1 MGFRG
6 RLSPIL
12 LEVQQRNVRIRSAA
26 RKGKTA
32 VEIAEVFGAP
42 LKMVERMLAP
52 VADARLSDPARLLNH
67 VSVAAGLPPADI
79 QVYWVGFLSAAG
91 RLCGVGTSSAL
102 IVTLG
107 HRARHYMQTFM
118 SDLATPQVRH
128 ELCRSS
134 LLGWQ
139 FYVRDRD
146 LCEALLRWGI
156 SSEVHG
162 DDPTVLDDLPPEFI
176 PPFLRGYLD
185 GNWTTPGA
193 PRARSN
199 RLVLYGA
206 ESVLAGINAMIYR
219 GWGIAPGVLT
229 CRPPRAELRFS
240 QPDEQMLLNQI
251 RSYTTRSREVGL
263 RRSTTGSQDSP
274 QGSDTI
280 SGSY

>member
-1 MGFRG
+1 MGIRR
-6 RLSPIL
+6 RLNPIL
-12 LEVQQRNVRIRSAA
+12 LEVQQRNVLIRSAA

-32 VEIAEVFGAP
+32 VEIAEVLGAP

-52 VADARLSDPARLLNH
+52 VADARLSDPAHLLNH

-91 RLCGVGTSSAL
+91 RLCGVGASFAL

-107 HRARHYMQTFM
+107 HRTREYMQTFL

-139 FYVRDRD
+139 LYVRDRD
-146 LCEALLRWGI
+146 LCEVFLRWGI

-162 DDPTVLDDLPPEFI
+162 DDPTVLDDLPTEFI
-176 PPFLRGYLD
+176 APFLRGYLD
-185 GNWTTPGA
+185 GNWTTPGD
-193 PRARSN
+193 PRSPSH
-199 RLVLYGA
+199 RLVLYGTEA
-206 ESVLAGINAMIYR
+206 VLAGINAMIYR
-219 GWGIAPGVLT
+219 SWQIAPGVVT

-240 QPDEQMLLNQI
+240 QPDERVLLNQI
-251 RSYTTRSREVGL
+251 RTYTTRSREVGF
-263 RRSTTGSQDSP
+263 
-274 QGSDTI
+274 
-280 SGSY
+280 